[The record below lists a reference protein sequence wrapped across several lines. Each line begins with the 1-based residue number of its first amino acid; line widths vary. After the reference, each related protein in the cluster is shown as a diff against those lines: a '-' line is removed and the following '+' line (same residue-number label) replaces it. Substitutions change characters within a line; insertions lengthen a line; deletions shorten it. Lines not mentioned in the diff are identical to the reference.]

1 MHPDTSPQR
10 LTLRGQL
17 VLSHLWF
24 GLNFVSAALLPV
36 VVPTQILLFVAP
48 GQVGN
53 AEQVTILAWVSA
65 LGAIIALLIPPVVG
79 LLSDHTHGR
88 LGRRRPYI
96 LAGAVVSLIA
106 APLLI
111 VEMNLVMLVCGLE
124 ILLLG
129 TNIITAGYQAL
140 IPDLVPGEQRGA
152 ASGYMGLMTII
163 GNVGSLA
170 LAAWLF
176 SQVNTQSM
184 GTSVIQRGAVL
195 YYACTI
201 AVLLI
206 GALITAIYVHEKPV
220 SHKHLPEVDAEGEE
234 IKFQLHTWFLQ
245 NWVKPWRERNFSLIF
260 LARFAVMMGLTLF
273 MTFIEYYLAN
283 VAHATNFVQAT
294 AVIAVLALLG
304 AVASSLILGIFS
316 DYVRRAPLVSVATT
330 CMALAAFTFVI
341 FPGGFPLWPLGV
353 LFGVG
358 YGAYMSVDWALV
370 VDVLPSMKTA
380 GKDLGLWNASSTLP
394 TAIAPLLGSAIIILL
409 GTHGTTALGYRLIF
423 ATATFF
429 LILAALGVLLVREQS
444 KNPIHPIAVSSVKTV
459 RQRLH
464 TGWSLVFQ
472 SRSAKRADCSSSDRS
487 GDASHI

>member
-1 MHPDTSPQR
+1 MSPNTSQRR
-10 LTLRGQL
+10 LTLREQL

-48 GQVGN
+48 GHVGN

-79 LLSDHTHGR
+79 MFSDYTPGR

-96 LAGAVVSLIA
+96 LAGAVVTLLA
-106 APLLI
+106 VPLLAI
-111 VEMNLVMLVCGLE
+111 GKDLVMLICGLGV
-124 ILLLG
+124 LLLG
-129 TNIITAGYQAL
+129 TNIMTAGYQAL

-176 SQVNTQSM
+176 SQVNANST
-184 GTSVIQRGAVL
+184 GAPVIQRGAVL

-201 AVLLI
+201 IALFI
-206 GALITAIYVHEKPV
+206 GALITAIWVHEKPV
-220 SHKHLPEVDAEGEE
+220 SRRHISAGEAEKV
-234 IKFQLHTWFLQ
+234 IKFQVYAWFIQ
-245 NWVKPWRERNFSLIF
+245 NWVKPWRERNFSVIF

-283 VAHATNFVQAT
+283 VAHVTNFVQAT

-304 AVASSLILGIFS
+304 AVVSSLVLGIFS
-316 DYVRRAPLVSVATT
+316 DYVKRAPLICVATT
-330 CMALAAFTFVI
+330 CMALAAFAFVV
-341 FPGGFPLWPLGV
+341 FPAGFPLWPLGV
-353 LFGVG
+353 LFGLG

-394 TAIAPLLGSAIIILL
+394 TALAPLLGSAIVILL
-409 GTHGTTALGYRLIF
+409 GSHATTALGYRFIF

-429 LILAALGVLLVREQS
+429 LVLAALGVLLVREQ
-444 KNPIHPIAVSSVKTV
+444 
-459 RQRLH
+459 
-464 TGWSLVFQ
+464 
-472 SRSAKRADCSSSDRS
+472 
-487 GDASHI
+487 